1 MKNYSIIVPNRKEF
15 GWTYGYGF
23 FSNYRIC
30 LEDLIDHHEK
40 KKNALPYISW
50 KNTLWVESINPWEN
64 KIDPS
69 DINPF
74 DFWFD
79 QDIPT
84 TEDTCTNSSYPV
96 SSYGNIIDHGQ
107 HYFDEPDQLKRQQ
120 LVDRLYIKPKQFI
133 IDKVNRIFKQE
144 FEGYKVLGLVARGTE
159 NILHHPQ
166 YGTFGIEDY
175 INYVKAY
182 LQENK
187 DIDKVYIVSEDS
199 HWVEALHKALPNS
212 YFVPDVF
219 RRTDETMEYMNRVH
233 CWPCV
238 SNKRKN
244 QAQLLGEEIILQAKL
259 LGKCQHLAGKHGGI
273 MAGGVLWSENTE
285 KVSIMKPC

>member
-1 MKNYSIIVPNRKEF
+1 MKI
-15 GWTYGYGF
+15 
-23 FSNYRIC
+23 
-30 LEDLIDHHEK
+30 
-40 KKNALPYISW
+40 
-50 KNTLWVESINPWEN
+50 
-64 KIDPS
+64 
-69 DINPF
+69 
-74 DFWFD
+74 
-79 QDIPT
+79 
-84 TEDTCTNSSYPV
+84 TN
-96 SSYGNIIDHGQ
+96 
-107 HYFDEPDQLKRQQ
+107 ETLKRIIKEELSMYLEEEQLNEKLMLKKGKDGWWKFSQ
-120 LVDRLYIKPKQFI
+120 LVAEAYRAAPMMDQAA
-133 IDKVNRIFKQE
+133 V
-144 FEGYKVLGLVARGTE
+144 EGYKVLGLVARGTE